1 MWGLE
6 NARCG
11 PLLCNADLY
20 LRSQVG
26 KKYELHGSCWL
37 SIPQIHEAPYMG
49 DASKF
54 HDFHNHGDIALI
66 SFQTYYGKGNSIFWI
81 AWPTHHSLSDDAIYY
96 THQSAHL
103 GGGV

>member
-37 SIPQIHEAPYMG
+37 SIPQIREAPYMG

-66 SFQTYYGKGNSIFWI
+66 PFQTYHRKDNSNFSIV
-81 AWPTHHSLSDDAIYY
+81 WPTHHSLSDDAIYY